1 LAIGFYGDHEM
12 KMGTINRASK
22 GQAMTEF
29 VFMAFVAFIVLFVA
43 IQLAALGREYM
54 ALGQLSYQVTRWA
67 TDPGNNSLKDAS
79 GNAVNSPQCTDVAK
93 LIAGTT
99 DPKTFPYAPLSSV
112 ATGYMGKIGF
122 NNTSCGAPPAG
133 GIGVAMTCTVAGG
146 TGTTPCAVQRPTGTG
161 VQVILTMDTRQAIF
175 LSTSTTS
182 PNFLGIPF
190 PTTLSSTQMML
201 TQ

>member
-1 LAIGFYGDHEM
+1 MEM
-12 KMGTINRASK
+12 KTGTINRASK

-43 IQLAALGREYM
+43 IQMAALGREYM
-54 ALGQLSYQVTRWA
+54 ALGQLNYQVTRWA
-67 TDPGNNSLKDAS
+67 TDPGNNSIT
-79 GNAVNSPQCTDVAK
+79 GGQVSPQCSDVAK

-99 DPKTFPYAPLSSV
+99 DPKTFPYAPLPA
-112 ATGYMGKIGF
+112 ATGYMGKIGLG
-122 NNTSCGAPPAG
+122 NTSCGAPPAG
-133 GIGVAMTCTVAGG
+133 GIGVAMTCTVPGG
-146 TGTTPCAVQRPTGTG
+146 TGTTSCDVQRPAGTG
-161 VQVILTMDTRQAIF
+161 VQIVLTMDTSKAIF

-190 PTTLSSTQMML
+190 PTTLSSTQMLL

>member
-1 LAIGFYGDHEM
+1 M
-12 KMGTINRASK
+12 KTGTINRASK

-29 VFMAFVAFIVLFVA
+29 VFMAFVAFIILFVA
-43 IQLAALGREYM
+43 IQMAALGREYM

-67 TDPGNNSLKDAS
+67 TDPGNNSLKDPNT
-79 GNAVNSPQCTDVAK
+79 GNAVNSPQCADVAK

-99 DPKTFPYAPLSSV
+99 DKTFPYAPLSSV
-112 ATGYMGKIGF
+112 ASGYMGKIGF
-122 NNTSCGAPPAG
+122 NNTSCGAPPTG

-146 TGTTPCAVQRPTGTG
+146 TGTTPCAAQRPPGTG
-161 VQVILTMDTRQAIF
+161 VQVILTMNTSAVIF
-175 LSTSTTS
+175 LSTSTTN

-190 PTTLSSTQMML
+190 PKTMSSTQMMV

>member
-1 LAIGFYGDHEM
+1 M
-12 KMGTINRASK
+12 KTGTINRASK

-67 TDPGNNSLKDAS
+67 TDPGNNSLKDGS

-112 ATGYMGKIGF
+112 ATGYMGKIGLG
-122 NNTSCGAPPAG
+122 NTSCGTPPAG